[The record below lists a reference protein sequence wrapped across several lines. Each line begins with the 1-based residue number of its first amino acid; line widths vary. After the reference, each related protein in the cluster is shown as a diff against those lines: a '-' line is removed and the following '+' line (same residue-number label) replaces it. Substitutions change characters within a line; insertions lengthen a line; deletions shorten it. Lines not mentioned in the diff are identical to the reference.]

1 LLTKSK
7 YYIFLIILVLFLNN
21 YILSYNHIAIAN
33 VENDENN
40 DENND
45 NDNGDNNKDDNDHDD
60 KREKKEKENNE
71 ENEHEDDVPFI
82 LPLPFP

>member
-1 LLTKSK
+1 MLTKNK
-7 YYIFLIILVLFLNN
+7 DYIFLIILLLFLNN

-40 DENND
+40 DKD
-45 NDNGDNNKDDNDHDD
+45 DGDNNKDDNDHDD